1 MNNSKIKNNI
11 FSFFVGLLILVSSFY
26 SAIAENSNKS
36 LTEIFKPYWPYEAFW
51 AIPLIDQIKPRL
63 ALKTASDGRIIGR
76 TRCLEIDNLD
86 QRRQYNKLAKMKNE
100 QLHRVAC
107 KAMKL
112 AIRKI
117 DYLPIFEKLDPD
129 EEILLKFNFSKG
141 IVSSSKGIYKPVE
154 PEKEIENIEI
164 SE

>member
-1 MNNSKIKNNI
+1 MI
-11 FSFFVGLLILVSSFY
+11 FSILKKFILSIYLGVLISFFTFFTALG
-26 SAIAENSNKS
+26 ENSNKS
-36 LTEIFKPYWPYEAFW
+36 LTEIFRPYWPYEAFW

-63 ALKTASDGRIIGR
+63 ALKTASDGRIVGR
-76 TRCLEIDNLD
+76 SRCFEIDNLE
-86 QRRQYNKLAKMKNE
+86 QRRLYNKLAKIKNE

-112 AIRKI
+112 AIRNI

-141 IVSSSKGIYKPVE
+141 IVSSSKSIYRPIE
-154 PEKEIENIEI
+154 PPNPETQES

>member
-1 MNNSKIKNNI
+1 MNYSIIKKII
-11 FSFFVGLLILVSSFY
+11 LSFFVALLCLILSLSSTL
-26 SAIAENSNKS
+26 AENSNKS

-51 AIPLIDQIKPRL
+51 AIPLIDQLKPRL

-76 TRCLEIDNLD
+76 SRCVEVDNLD
-86 QRRQYNKLAKMKNE
+86 QRRQFNKLAKMKNE

-112 AIRKI
+112 AIRNI
-117 DYLPIFEKLDPD
+117 DYLPIFEKLDTD
-129 EEILLKFNFSKG
+129 EEILLRFNFSSG

-154 PEKEIENIEI
+154 PEKETLNLEN

>member
-1 MNNSKIKNNI
+1 MNYSIIKKII
-11 FSFFVGLLILVSSFY
+11 LSFFVGLLCLISSL
-26 SAIAENSNKS
+26 SSTLAENSNKS

-76 TRCLEIDNLD
+76 SRCVEVDNLD
-86 QRRQYNKLAKMKNE
+86 QRRQFNKLAKMKNE

-141 IVSSSKGIYKPVE
+141 IVSSSKSIYVPVQPPQE
-154 PEKEIENIEI
+154 EIKED

>member
-1 MNNSKIKNNI
+1 MYYSNIKKKLLSVFFGLFFL
-11 FSFFVGLLILVSSFY
+11 FSSLSST
-26 SAIAENSNKS
+26 IAENSNKS
-36 LTEIFKPYWPYEAFW
+36 LTEIFRPYWPYEAFW

-76 TRCLEIDNLD
+76 SRCVEVDNLD
-86 QRRQYNKLAKMKNE
+86 QRRQFNKLAKMKNE

-129 EEILLKFNFSKG
+129 EEILLKFNFSNG

-154 PEKEIENIEI
+154 PEKETENLEN

>member
-1 MNNSKIKNNI
+1 MMYVSILKKFISNILCVLLLFTFSVFSALGDSSK
-11 FSFFVGLLILVSSFY
+11 
-26 SAIAENSNKS
+26 KS

-63 ALKTASDGRIIGR
+63 ALKTSSDGRIIGR
-76 TRCLEIDNLD
+76 SRCVEIDNLD
-86 QRRQYNKLAKMKNE
+86 QRRIYNKLAKMKNE

-112 AIRKI
+112 AIKKI
-117 DYLPIFEKLDPD
+117 DYLPIFEKLNPD

-141 IVSSSKGIYKPVE
+141 IVSSSKSIYKPVE
-154 PEKEIENIEI
+154 PEPVSEPEN

>member
-1 MNNSKIKNNI
+1 MIFLKLKNFI
-11 FSFFVGLLILVSSFY
+11 LSIYLGIIISAFTFFTVLG
-26 SAIAENSNKS
+26 ETSNKS
-36 LTEIFKPYWPYEAFW
+36 LTEIFRPHWPYEAFW

-63 ALKTASDGRIIGR
+63 ALKTAADGRIVGR
-76 TRCLEIDNLD
+76 SRCVEIDNLD
-86 QRRQYNKLAKMKNE
+86 QRRLYNKLAKMKNE

-117 DYLPIFEKLDPD
+117 DYLPIFEKLDSD

-141 IVSSSKGIYKPVE
+141 IVSSSKSIYEPVE
-154 PEKEIENIEI
+154 PPEAEIKEN

>member
-1 MNNSKIKNNI
+1 MYYSNIKKKLLSVFFGLFFL
-11 FSFFVGLLILVSSFY
+11 FSSLSST
-26 SAIAENSNKS
+26 IAENSNKS
-36 LTEIFKPYWPYEAFW
+36 LTEIFRPYWPYEAFW

-76 TRCLEIDNLD
+76 SRCVEVDNLD
-86 QRRQYNKLAKMKNE
+86 QRRQFNKLAKMKNE

-117 DYLPIFEKLDPD
+117 DYLPIFEKLDHN
-129 EEILLKFNFSKG
+129 EEILLKFNFSNG

-154 PEKEIENIEI
+154 PEKETENLEN

>member
-1 MNNSKIKNNI
+1 MNYSKIKNNI
-11 FSFFVGLLILVSSFY
+11 FSFFVGLLFLISSFY

-36 LTEIFKPYWPYEAFW
+36 LTEIFKPHWPHEAFW
-51 AIPLIDQIKPRL
+51 AIPSIDQIKPRL
-63 ALKTASDGRIIGR
+63 AIKTATDGRIVGR
-76 TRCLEIDNLD
+76 SRCVEVYNLE
-86 QRRQYNKLAKMKNE
+86 QRRLYNKLAKMKNE

-112 AIRKI
+112 AIREI
-117 DYLPIFEKLDPD
+117 DYLPIFEKLDSD

-141 IVSSSKGIYKPVE
+141 IVSSSKSIYVPVQP
-154 PEKEIENIEI
+154 PEEEIKEN

>member
-1 MNNSKIKNNI
+1 MAVKTVKI
-11 FSFFVGLLILVSSFY
+11 
-26 SAIAENSNKS
+26 
-36 LTEIFKPYWPYEAFW
+36 EISIPKWPYQAFW

-63 ALKTASDGRIIGR
+63 ALKTSSDGRILGR
-76 TRCLEIDNLD
+76 SRCLEVDNLE
-86 QRRQYNKLAKMKNE
+86 QRRLYNKLAKMQNE

-112 AIRKI
+112 AIKKI
-117 DYLPIFEKLDPD
+117 DYLPIFEKLNPD

-141 IVSSSKGIYKPVE
+141 IVSSSKSIYNQVE
-154 PEKEIENIEI
+154 PPEPENKEN

>member
-1 MNNSKIKNNI
+1 MYYSNIKKKLLSI
-11 FSFFVGLLILVSSFY
+11 FFGLFFLFSSL
-26 SAIAENSNKS
+26 SSTIAENSNKS
-36 LTEIFKPYWPYEAFW
+36 LTEIFRPYWPYEAFW

-76 TRCLEIDNLD
+76 SRCVEVDNLD
-86 QRRQYNKLAKMKNE
+86 QRRQFNKLAKMKNE

-117 DYLPIFEKLDPD
+117 DYLPIFEKLDHN
-129 EEILLKFNFSKG
+129 EEILLKFNFSSG

-154 PEKEIENIEI
+154 PEKETENLEN

>member
-1 MNNSKIKNNI
+1 MDFSISKNFIVSI
-11 FSFFVGLLILVSSFY
+11 YLGIVISILTVFT
-26 SAIAENSNKS
+26 AIGENSNKS
-36 LTEIFKPYWPYEAFW
+36 LTEIFKPHWPYQAFW

-63 ALKTASDGRIIGR
+63 ALKTAADGRIVGR
-76 TRCLEIDNLD
+76 SRCVEIDNLD
-86 QRRQYNKLAKMKNE
+86 QRRLYNKLAKMKNE

-117 DYLPIFEKLDPD
+117 DYLPIFEKLDSN

-141 IVSSSKGIYKPVE
+141 IVSSSKSIYEPVE
-154 PEKEIENIEI
+154 PPEAEIKEN

>member
-1 MNNSKIKNNI
+1 MNYSKIKNNI
-11 FSFFVGLLILVSSFY
+11 FSFFVGLLFLVSSFY
-26 SAIAENSNKS
+26 SAIAENSNNS
-36 LTEIFKPYWPYEAFW
+36 LTEIFRPYWPYEAFW

-129 EEILLKFNFSKG
+129 EEILLKFNFSNG
-141 IVSSSKGIYKPVE
+141 IVSSSKGIYKPVQ

>member
-1 MNNSKIKNNI
+1 MNYSIIKKII
-11 FSFFVGLLILVSSFY
+11 LSFFVGLLCLISSF
-26 SAIAENSNKS
+26 SSTIAENSNKS

-76 TRCLEIDNLD
+76 SRCVEVDNLD
-86 QRRQYNKLAKMKNE
+86 QRRQFNKLAKMKNE

-117 DYLPIFEKLDPD
+117 DYLPIFEKLDSD
-129 EEILLKFNFSKG
+129 EEILLKFNFF
-141 IVSSSKGIYKPVE
+141 IAVSKPVMSVLY
-154 PEKEIENIEI
+154 PTR
-164 SE
+164 

>member
-1 MNNSKIKNNI
+1 MNYSIIKKII
-11 FSFFVGLLILVSSFY
+11 LSFFVGLLCLILSLSST
-26 SAIAENSNKS
+26 IAENSNKS
-36 LTEIFKPYWPYEAFW
+36 LTQIFKPYWPYEAFW
-51 AIPLIDQIKPRL
+51 AIPLIDKIKPRL

-76 TRCLEIDNLD
+76 SRCVEVDNLD
-86 QRRQYNKLAKMKNE
+86 QRRQFNKLAKMKNE

-129 EEILLKFNFSKG
+129 EEILLKFNFSNG
-141 IVSSSKGIYKPVE
+141 IVSSSKGIYKPFE
-154 PEKEIENIEI
+154 PEKETENLENL
-164 SE
+164 E

>member
-1 MNNSKIKNNI
+1 MYYSNIKKKLLSVFFGLFFL
-11 FSFFVGLLILVSSFY
+11 FSSLSST
-26 SAIAENSNKS
+26 IAENSNKS
-36 LTEIFKPYWPYEAFW
+36 LTEIFRPYWPYEAFW

-76 TRCLEIDNLD
+76 SRCVEVDNLD
-86 QRRQYNKLAKMKNE
+86 QRRQFNKLAKMKNE

-117 DYLPIFEKLDPD
+117 DYLPIFEKLDYN
-129 EEILLKFNFSKG
+129 EEILLKFNFSNG

-154 PEKEIENIEI
+154 PEKETENLEN

>member
-1 MNNSKIKNNI
+1 MSFLIFKNFI
-11 FSFFVGLLILVSSFY
+11 FSIYLGILISTFSVF
-26 SAIAENSNKS
+26 AVFGETSNKS
-36 LTEIFKPYWPYEAFW
+36 LTEIFKPHWPYEAFW

-63 ALKTASDGRIIGR
+63 ALKTASDGRIVGR
-76 TRCLEIDNLD
+76 SRCVEIDNLE
-86 QRRQYNKLAKMKNE
+86 QRRLYNKLAKIKNE

-112 AIRKI
+112 AIRNI

-129 EEILLKFNFSKG
+129 EEILLKFNFAKG
-141 IVSSSKGIYKPVE
+141 IVSSSKSIYRPIEPPKPE
-154 PEKEIENIEI
+154 TQES

>member
-1 MNNSKIKNNI
+1 MYYSNIKKKLLNVFFGLFFL
-11 FSFFVGLLILVSSFY
+11 FSSLSSTT
-26 SAIAENSNKS
+26 AENSNKS
-36 LTEIFKPYWPYEAFW
+36 LTEIFRPYWPYEAFW

-76 TRCLEIDNLD
+76 SRCVEVDNLD
-86 QRRQYNKLAKMKNE
+86 QRRQFNKLAKMKNE

-117 DYLPIFEKLDPD
+117 DYLPIFEKLDYN
-129 EEILLKFNFSKG
+129 EEILLKFNFSSG

-154 PEKEIENIEI
+154 PEKETENLEN

>member
-1 MNNSKIKNNI
+1 MSFLI
-11 FSFFVGLLILVSSFY
+11 FKKLKLSIYLGILISTFSVFAVLG
-26 SAIAENSNKS
+26 ETSNKS
-36 LTEIFKPYWPYEAFW
+36 LTEIFKPHWPYEAFW

-76 TRCLEIDNLD
+76 SRCVEIDNLE
-86 QRRQYNKLAKMKNE
+86 QRRLYNKLAKMNNE

-112 AIRKI
+112 AIREI

-141 IVSSSKGIYKPVE
+141 IVSSSKSIYVPVQ
-154 PEKEIENIEI
+154 PPKEEI
-164 SE
+164 KEDSE

>member
-1 MNNSKIKNNI
+1 MNYSIIKKII
-11 FSFFVGLLILVSSFY
+11 LSFFVGLLCLILSLSST
-26 SAIAENSNKS
+26 IAENSNKS
-36 LTEIFKPYWPYEAFW
+36 LTQIFKPYWPYEAFW
-51 AIPLIDQIKPRL
+51 AIPLIDKIKPRL

-76 TRCLEIDNLD
+76 SRCVEVDNLD
-86 QRRQYNKLAKMKNE
+86 QRRQFNKLAKMKNE

-129 EEILLKFNFSKG
+129 EEILLKFNFSNG
-141 IVSSSKGIYKPVE
+141 IVSSSKGIYKPFE
-154 PEKEIENIEI
+154 PEKETENLEN

>member
-1 MNNSKIKNNI
+1 MSFLIFKNFI
-11 FSFFVGLLILVSSFY
+11 FSIYLGIIISTFSVFAVLG
-26 SAIAENSNKS
+26 ETSNRS
-36 LTEIFKPYWPYEAFW
+36 LTEIFKPHWPYEAFW

-63 ALKTASDGRIIGR
+63 ALKTASDGRIVGR
-76 TRCLEIDNLD
+76 SRCVEIDNLE
-86 QRRQYNKLAKMKNE
+86 QRRLYNKLAKMNNE

-112 AIRKI
+112 AIREI

-141 IVSSSKGIYKPVE
+141 IVSSSKSIYVPVQ
-154 PEKEIENIEI
+154 PPKEEI
-164 SE
+164 NEDSE

>member
-1 MNNSKIKNNI
+1 MSFLIFKNFI
-11 FSFFVGLLILVSSFY
+11 FSIYLGILISTFTFVAVFG
-26 SAIAENSNKS
+26 ETSNKS
-36 LTEIFKPYWPYEAFW
+36 LTEIFRPYWPYEAFW

-63 ALKTASDGRIIGR
+63 ALKTASDGRIVGR
-76 TRCLEIDNLD
+76 SRCVEVDNLE
-86 QRRQYNKLAKMKNE
+86 QRRLYNKLAKMNNE

-107 KAMKL
+107 KSMKL
-112 AIRKI
+112 AIREI

-141 IVSSSKGIYKPVE
+141 IVSSSKSIYVPVQP
-154 PEKEIENIEI
+154 PEEEIKED

>member
-1 MNNSKIKNNI
+1 MNCSIIKKII
-11 FSFFVGLLILVSSFY
+11 LSFFVGLLCLISSL
-26 SAIAENSNKS
+26 SSTIAENSNKS

-51 AIPLIDQIKPRL
+51 AIPLIDKIKPRL
-63 ALKTASDGRIIGR
+63 ALKTTSDGRIIGR
-76 TRCLEIDNLD
+76 SRCVEVDNLD
-86 QRRQYNKLAKMKNE
+86 QRRQFNKLAKMKNE

-129 EEILLKFNFSKG
+129 EEILLRFNFSNG
-141 IVSSSKGIYKPVE
+141 IVSSSKGIYKPFE
-154 PEKEIENIEI
+154 PEKETENLEN

>member
-1 MNNSKIKNNI
+1 MYYSNIKKKLLSVFFGI
-11 FSFFVGLLILVSSFY
+11 FFLFSSL
-26 SAIAENSNKS
+26 SSTIAENSNKS
-36 LTEIFKPYWPYEAFW
+36 LTEIFRPYWPYEAFW

-76 TRCLEIDNLD
+76 SRCVEVDNLD
-86 QRRQYNKLAKMKNE
+86 QRRQFNKLAKMKNE

-117 DYLPIFEKLDPD
+117 DYLPIFEKLDHN
-129 EEILLKFNFSKG
+129 EEILLKFNFSNG

-154 PEKEIENIEI
+154 PEKETENLEN